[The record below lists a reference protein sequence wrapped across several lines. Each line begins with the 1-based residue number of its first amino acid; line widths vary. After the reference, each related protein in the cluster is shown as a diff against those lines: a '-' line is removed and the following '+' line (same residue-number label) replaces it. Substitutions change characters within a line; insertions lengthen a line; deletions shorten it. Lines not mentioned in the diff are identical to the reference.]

1 MLGPV
6 EAGRKEKR
14 PASQRAA
21 STPRSTGSDETPG
34 GASRLRVAR
43 SRFRLAYVALLF
55 EGLASA
61 GFGGVALAL
70 SMANLRFGERGM
82 PFLGLEL
89 TPLHG
94 GVLMV
99 SGALAV
105 LVCLGRWPTV
115 AFAAV
120 AAGGWAA
127 LAVVC
132 AVRTGQHSPGVLGF
146 DARDTVFYAVLG
158 AYNLAVCLWLAPMV
172 STMWRTTRSRAS

>member
-1 MLGPV
+1 M
-6 EAGRKEKR
+6 RH
-14 PASQRAA
+14 ASQRAE
-21 STPRSTGSDETPG
+21 STPRSTGSDETPV
-34 GASRLRVAR
+34 GASRLRVAAERAR
-43 SRFRLAYVALLF
+43 SRFRLAYAALLF

-89 TPLHG
+89 TPLHV

>member
-1 MLGPV
+1 MLSEPLSL
-6 EAGRKEKR
+6 A
-14 PASQRAA
+14 PASSRRWVLGLKNSAPLRN
-21 STPRSTGSDETPG
+21 TPLGTTMVPPP
-34 GASRLRVAR
+34 A
-43 SRFRLAYVALLF
+43 
-55 EGLASA
+55 
-61 GFGGVALAL
+61 ALAL

-127 LAVVC
+127 LAIVC
-132 AVRTGQHSPGVLGF
+132 AVRTGQHTPGVLGF